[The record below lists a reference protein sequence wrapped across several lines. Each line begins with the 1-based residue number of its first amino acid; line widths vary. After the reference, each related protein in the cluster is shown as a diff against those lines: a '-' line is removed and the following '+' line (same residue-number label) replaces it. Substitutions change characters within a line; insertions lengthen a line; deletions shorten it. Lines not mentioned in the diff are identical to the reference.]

1 MRTLNVSI
9 SDIDFNKFGLKKEEL
24 TFSDFIDLVTKEL
37 TRQNLGK
44 SLELAERCGISKMT
58 IDEITNEV
66 KSVRS
71 NAKNRN

>member
-9 SDIDFNKFGLKKEEL
+9 SDIDFNKFGLKKEQL

-37 TRQNLGK
+37 TRQNLDK
-44 SLELAERCGISKMT
+44 TIELAERYGVSKMT
-58 IDEITNEV
+58 MDEISNEV